1 MTQITNLKK
10 FYINKCVTKM
20 RSIDKLKEIGI
31 KNCRCY
37 HLNNIIK
44 TKDFALDNI

>member
-1 MTQITNLKK
+1 M

-20 RSIDKLKEIGI
+20 RSIDKLKEIDI
-31 KNCRCY
+31 KDRTCY
-37 HLNNIIK
+37 HLNNIIE